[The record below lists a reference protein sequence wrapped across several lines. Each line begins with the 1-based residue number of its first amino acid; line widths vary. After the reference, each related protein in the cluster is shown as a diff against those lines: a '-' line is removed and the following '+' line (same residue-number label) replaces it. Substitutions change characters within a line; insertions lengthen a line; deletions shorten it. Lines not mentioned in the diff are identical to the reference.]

1 MRAEQMRSTE
11 PVSYRSR
18 SGGTLFWITFRDL
31 RRARR
36 RPHVGRGTR
45 LGRFWQG
52 VTSACNQWSASVAE
66 AERVKPRAMYVEE
79 AIQLALESRWQEAV
93 TVNRTVLE
101 KHGPDEDAYNRLG
114 KALSELGKLEEAL
127 ESYGETLK
135 LNPLN
140 VIAQKNQR
148 KLSAMLQQ
156 PARVEG
162 VQGSVDVDLF
172 AEEPGKSALTVL
184 TSPSGGVLVSVA
196 PGDPVQLEKVDGVLH
211 ATTARGV
218 ALGNVETKISR
229 RLIPL
234 MEAGNR
240 YSAAV
245 ARVDDK
251 GIEIMIREVYQSPE
265 NARKSSF
272 PIARGKREEFR
283 PYAKESLLASRGVD
297 WESMEGE
304 EEEGLGAGIADEG
317 EEEFEG
323 MQTVESD
330 LDESGGDFE
339 DEADEDVRPE
349 DQY

>member
-1 MRAEQMRSTE
+1 M
-11 PVSYRSR
+11 
-18 SGGTLFWITFRDL
+18 
-31 RRARR
+31 
-36 RPHVGRGTR
+36 
-45 LGRFWQG
+45 
-52 VTSACNQWSASVAE
+52 AE

-79 AIQLALESRWQEAV
+79 AIQLALESRWQDAV
-93 TVNRTVLE
+93 TVNRTVLD
-101 KHGPDEDAYNRLG
+101 KYGPDEDAYNRLG
-114 KALSELGKLEEAL
+114 KALSELGQLEDAL

-162 VQGSVDVDLF
+162 VHGSVDVDLF

-184 TSPSGGVLVSVA
+184 TPPSGGVLVQVA
-196 PGDPVQLEKVDGVLH
+196 PGDPVELEQVGGVLH

-218 ALGNVETKISR
+218 ALGDVEAKISR

-234 MEAGNR
+234 IESGNR

-245 ARVDDK
+245 ARTDDK
-251 GIEIMIREVYQSPE
+251 RIEIMIREVFQSPE

-283 PYAKESLLASRGVD
+283 PYAKESLLAARGSD
-297 WESMEGE
+297 WESIDAE
-304 EEEGLGAGIADEG
+304 EDEGLAGAVGDES

-330 LDESGGDFE
+330 LEEGGGGDF
-339 DEADEDVRPE
+339 DEEPDEDVRPE

>member
-1 MRAEQMRSTE
+1 
-11 PVSYRSR
+11 
-18 SGGTLFWITFRDL
+18 
-31 RRARR
+31 
-36 RPHVGRGTR
+36 
-45 LGRFWQG
+45 
-52 VTSACNQWSASVAE
+52 
-66 AERVKPRAMYVEE
+66 MYVEE

-93 TVNRTVLE
+93 TVNRAVLDRY
-101 KHGPDEDAYNRLG
+101 GPDEDAYNRLG
-114 KALSELGKLEEAL
+114 KALSELSQLEEAL

-140 VIAQKNQR
+140 IIAQKNQR

-162 VQGSVDVDLF
+162 VHGAVDVDLF

-184 TSPSGGVLVSVA
+184 SRPSGGVLVQVA
-196 PGDPVQLEKVDGVLH
+196 PGDPVELEPMNGVLH

-218 ALGNVETKISR
+218 ALGDVEAKISR

-234 MEAGNR
+234 MDTGNR

-245 ARVDDK
+245 ARVEDDR
-251 GIEIMIREVYQSPE
+251 IEIMIRETFQSPE
-265 NARKSSF
+265 NSRKSSF
-272 PIARGKREEFR
+272 PISRSKREEFR
-283 PYAKESLLASRGVD
+283 PYAKESLLASRGSD
-297 WESMEGE
+297 WESLDGE
-304 EEEGLGAGIADEG
+304 EDEGLTGSSADES

-330 LDESGGDFE
+330 LEESGGNDF
-339 DEADEDVRPE
+339 DEEPDEDVRPE

>member
-1 MRAEQMRSTE
+1 M
-11 PVSYRSR
+11 
-18 SGGTLFWITFRDL
+18 
-31 RRARR
+31 
-36 RPHVGRGTR
+36 
-45 LGRFWQG
+45 
-52 VTSACNQWSASVAE
+52 AE

-79 AIQLALESRWQEAV
+79 AIQLALESRWQDAM
-93 TVNRTVLE
+93 TVNRTILD
-101 KHGPDEDAYNRLG
+101 KYGPDEDAYNRLG
-114 KALSELGKLEEAL
+114 KALSELGQLEEAL

-140 VIAQKNQR
+140 IIAQKNQR

-162 VQGSVDVDLF
+162 VHGSVDVDLF

-184 TSPSGGVLVSVA
+184 TPPSGGVLVQVA
-196 PGDPVQLEKVDGVLH
+196 PGDPVELEQVGGVLH

-218 ALGNVETKISR
+218 ALGDVEAKISR

-234 MEAGNR
+234 IESGNR

-245 ARVDDK
+245 ARMDDNR
-251 GIEIMIREVYQSPE
+251 IEIMIREVFQSPE
-265 NARKSSF
+265 NARKYSF

-283 PYAKESLLASRGVD
+283 PYAKESLLAARGTD
-297 WESMEGE
+297 WESIDVE
-304 EEEGLGAGIADEG
+304 EDESLAGAAADES

-330 LDESGGDFE
+330 LDEGGGGDF
-339 DEADEDVRPE
+339 DEEPDEDVRPE

>member
-1 MRAEQMRSTE
+1 M
-11 PVSYRSR
+11 
-18 SGGTLFWITFRDL
+18 
-31 RRARR
+31 
-36 RPHVGRGTR
+36 
-45 LGRFWQG
+45 
-52 VTSACNQWSASVAE
+52 AE
-66 AERVKPRAMYVEE
+66 AERVKPRALFVEE
-79 AIQLALESRWQEAV
+79 AIQLALESNWQEAV
-93 TVNRTVLE
+93 SINRTVLD
-101 KHGPDEDAYNRLG
+101 KYGPDEDAYNRLG

-148 KLSAMLQQ
+148 KLSAMLEQ

-162 VQGSVDVDLF
+162 VHASVDVDLF

-184 TSPSGGVLVSVA
+184 SRPSGGVLVQVA
-196 PGDPVQLEKVDGVLH
+196 PGDPVELAAVGGVLH

-218 ALGNVETKISR
+218 ALGDVEAKISR

-234 MEAGNR
+234 MDTGNR

-245 ARVDDK
+245 ARAEDDR
-251 GIEIMIREVYQSPE
+251 IEIMIREVFQSPE
-265 NARKSSF
+265 NSRKSSF

-283 PYAKESLLASRGVD
+283 PYAKESLLASRGSD
-297 WESMEGE
+297 WDAMETE
-304 EEEGLGAGIADEG
+304 EDDSLPGSVSDEG
-317 EEEFEG
+317 EEDFEG

-330 LDESGGDFE
+330 VDDSGGGDY
-339 DEADEDVRPE
+339 DEEPDEDVRPE